1 MMKKVF
7 KGIGIVVA
15 LIVVAAAVFIAVLTI
30 TEYKPDAEEV
40 VTINSSGKANEK
52 IYKGSTFSV
61 MSWNIGF
68 AAQGADTDCFLDGG
82 TMVIPTDEEGVNENL
97 YAISETINAYNPS
110 VVLLQEVDTDSKRS
124 HYIDEYSYL
133 QGQLP
138 GYSNSFAL
146 NYSTLYVP
154 YPFPVTYGKVNA
166 GLATFTKFAKET
178 STRIS
183 LPCSFSWPMSTVNLK
198 RCLLVDR
205 IKIDGSEKELV
216 IVNLHL
222 EAYDD
227 GEGKAAQTKQLCEL
241 IQSEYDKGNYVLAA
255 GDFNQTFSNCDMSA
269 YPTIDVPWHPP
280 VVDVAEFGE
289 NFTLLMDNSVPTCRS
304 LDKVYTG
311 ADHDASKFQYYML
324 DGVIVSKNITINE
337 LKTIDTEF
345 EYSDHNPIIMSITL
359 N

>member
-1 MMKKVF
+1 MKKVL

-15 LIVVAAAVFIAVLTI
+15 VIVVVVAVFIAVLTI
-30 TEYKPDAEEV
+30 TEYKPEAEENAE
-40 VTINSSGKANEK
+40 IYSSGQAKEK
-52 IYKGSTFSV
+52 IYKGSNLTI

-82 TMVIPTDEEGVNENL
+82 TMVIQTDEEGVNANL
-97 YAISETINAYNPS
+97 SAISETISSYNPDMM
-110 VVLLQEVDTDSKRS
+110 LLQEVDKDSKRS
-124 HYIDEYSYL
+124 HNIDQYAYL
-133 QGQLP
+133 QGEFA

-154 YPFPVTYGKVNA
+154 YPFPTTYGKVNA
-166 GLATFTKFAKET
+166 GLATFTKVTPES

-205 IKIDGSEKELV
+205 IKIEGTEKELV

-241 IQSEYDKGNYVLAA
+241 LQSEYDKGNYVIAA
-255 GDFNQTFSNCDMSA
+255 GDFNQTFSNCDTSA
-269 YPTIDVPWHPP
+269 YPTIDVPWQPP
-280 VVDVAEFGE
+280 VVDVTEFGDD
-289 NFTLLMDNSVPTCRS
+289 FTLMMDNSVPTCRS

-311 ADHDASKFQYYML
+311 ADHDASAFQYYMI
-324 DGVIVSKNITINE
+324 DGIIASDNITVNE
-337 LKTIDTEF
+337 LKTIDTDF
-345 EYSDHNPIIMSITL
+345 AYSDHNPIIMSITL
-359 N
+359 D